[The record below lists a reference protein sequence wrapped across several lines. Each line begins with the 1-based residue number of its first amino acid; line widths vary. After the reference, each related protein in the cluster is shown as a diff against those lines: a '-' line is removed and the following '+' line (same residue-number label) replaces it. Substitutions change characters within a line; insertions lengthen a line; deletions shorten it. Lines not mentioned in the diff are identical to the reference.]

1 MAYTFLRMQNDFRK
15 ITGKRT
21 TAQMSAADVKAA
33 LNDFYRV
40 RLPEI
45 ISPPEFKGWYS
56 VNTAAS
62 TETYALP
69 ATIIAVSA
77 PLYLDD
83 EQIDFYTDKEAF
95 FDEYAM
101 DDTDTDQPTGV
112 LLFDRTLY
120 VRKIPDGIY
129 TLKMRKVS
137 STPDELVADADLP
150 DNELWGRAIVY
161 GAAIELKSDE
171 GDTDG
176 VQALAPIYKT
186 YVGLIHNNTVAQIPI
201 GTRNVPA
208 F

>member
-56 VNTAAS
+56 FNTVAS
-62 TETYALP
+62 TETYELP

-101 DDTDTDQPTGV
+101 DDTDEDEPTGV

-120 VRKIPDGIY
+120 VRKIPDDVY
-129 TLKMRKVS
+129 TLKMRMVS
-137 STPDELVADADLP
+137 STPTELSADGDLP

-176 VQALAPIYKT
+176 VQALASLYKV

-201 GTRNVPA
+201 GTRNVPT

>member
-1 MAYTFLRMQNDFRK
+1 MQNDFRK

-21 TAQMSAADVKAA
+21 IAQMSAVDVKAA

-56 VNTAAS
+56 INTVDS

-69 ATIIAVSA
+69 ATIIAVSG

-83 EQIDFYTDKEAF
+83 EQIDFYTDKEVF
-95 FDEYAM
+95 FDEYPM
-101 DDTDTDQPTGV
+101 DDTDEGQPTGV

-120 VRKIPDGIY
+120 VRKIPDGVY

-137 STPDELVADADLP
+137 STPDELVNDADLP

-176 VQALAPIYKT
+176 MQSLAPLYKV

-201 GTRNVPA
+201 GTRNKPS

>member
-56 VNTAAS
+56 VNTVAS
-62 TETYALP
+62 TETYELP

-101 DDTDTDQPTGV
+101 DDTDEDEPTGV

-120 VRKIPDGIY
+120 VRKIPDDVY
-129 TLKMRKVS
+129 TLKMRMVS
-137 STPDELVADADLP
+137 STPTELSADGDLP

-176 VQALAPIYKT
+176 VQALASLYKV

-201 GTRNVPA
+201 GTRNVPT

>member
-1 MAYTFLRMQNDFRK
+1 MAYTFARMQNDFRK

-21 TAQMSAADVKAA
+21 VAQMSAADVKAA

-56 VNTAAS
+56 VNTVAS
-62 TETYALP
+62 TETYELP

-101 DDTDTDQPTGV
+101 DDTDEDEPTGV

-120 VRKIPDGIY
+120 VRKIPDDVY
-129 TLKMRKVS
+129 TLKMRMVS
-137 STPDELVADADLP
+137 STPTELSADGDLP

-176 VQALAPIYKT
+176 VQALASLYKV

-201 GTRNVPA
+201 GTRNVPT